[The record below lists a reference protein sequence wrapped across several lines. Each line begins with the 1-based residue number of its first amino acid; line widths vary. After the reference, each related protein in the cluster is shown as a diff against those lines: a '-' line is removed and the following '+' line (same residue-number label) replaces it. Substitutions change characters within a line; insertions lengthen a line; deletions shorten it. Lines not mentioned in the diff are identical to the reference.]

1 MSGKRWILFAAVATA
16 AAAAVAVAGV
26 ADAAPLRTALH
37 AKDKE
42 AALTGSA
49 VWSDSDFAISGR
61 FDGKLG
67 HGTYTGTLTAGD
79 TRFSTPTCGPVCA
92 DVTGTI
98 RFVGNGG
105 RFTAEVQPGGLV
117 QFEDIASHSFRD
129 FTLELRIVDG
139 TGRYS
144 HADGV
149 LSLSYSS
156 VWTHTTINGVDV
168 NRIDDTGTLVGSLH

>member
-1 MSGKRWILFAAVATA
+1 MSGKRWILFAAAATA

-168 NRIDDTGTLVGSLH
+168 NRIDDTGTLAGSLH

>member
-1 MSGKRWILFAAVATA
+1 MSGKRWILLAAAATA
-16 AAAAVAVAGV
+16 AATAVALAGV
-26 ADAAPLRTALH
+26 ADASPLRTAAH

-42 AALTGSA
+42 AALTGTA
-49 VWSDSDFAISGR
+49 VWTDTDFTVSGR

-67 HGTYTGTLTAGD
+67 RGTYTGTLTAD
-79 TRFSTPTCGPVCA
+79 SNRFSTPDCGPVCA
-92 DVTGTI
+92 EVTGTI
-98 RFVGNGG
+98 TFRGNGG

-117 QFEDIASHSFRD
+117 RLEDIPSHSFRD

-144 HADGV
+144 HADGI
-149 LSLSYSS
+149 LDLTYSS
-156 VWTHTTINGVDV
+156 VWTHTTINGAEV

>member
-1 MSGKRWILFAAVATA
+1 LYA
-16 AAAAVAVAGV
+16 
-26 ADAAPLRTALH
+26 
-37 AKDKE
+37 
-42 AALTGSA
+42 
-49 VWSDSDFAISGR
+49 
-61 FDGKLG
+61 
-67 HGTYTGTLTAGD
+67 GTLTAGGAPL
-79 TRFSTPTCGPVCA
+79 STSTCGPVCA

-98 RFVGNGG
+98 TFVGNGG

-129 FTLELRIVDG
+129 FTLELGIVHG

-168 NRIDDTGTLVGSLH
+168 NRIDDTGTLVGGFLRDRGRSSDRPLFRLRYGRK